1 MVRIAFLIAIF
12 AGLGIGGCATGPT
25 TTGTTTV
32 EQPYVLDAG
41 DQLRVV
47 IYEQP
52 ELTNIYRVE
61 QAGHIS
67 MPLIGDIPAR
77 GLTTPEIEVAIASRL
92 RATYLRN
99 PDVAV
104 EIAVRRPFF
113 ILGEV
118 NNAGQYPHVPGVT
131 VRSAVAVAGGFSPRA
146 NERVFKLTRAI
157 NGEAL
162 KTRIGLDEPVLP
174 GDTIQVS
181 ERLF

>member
-1 MVRIAFLIAIF
+1 MVRLALLIAVV
-12 AGLGIGGCATGPT
+12 AGLAACATAPSST
-25 TTGTTTV
+25 TATTTV
-32 EQPYVLDAG
+32 EQPYILDAG

-52 ELTNIYRVE
+52 ELTNIYRIE
-61 QAGHIS
+61 QGGHVS

-77 GLTTPEIEVAIASRL
+77 GLTTPELESAITARL

-104 EIAVRRPFF
+104 EVVVRRPFF
-113 ILGEV
+113 VLGEV

-146 NERVFKLTRAI
+146 NERVFRLTRI
-157 NGEAL
+157 VDGQVTEA
-162 KTRIGLDEPVLP
+162 RIGLDEPVQP
-174 GDTIQVS
+174 GDTIRVF

>member
-1 MVRIAFLIAIF
+1 MVRLVLLIAII
-12 AGLGIGGCATGPT
+12 AGLAGCATAPA

-32 EQPYVLDAG
+32 ELPYVLDAG
-41 DQLRVV
+41 DQLRIV

-52 ELTNIYRVE
+52 ELTNMYRVE
-61 QAGHIS
+61 QGGHIS

-77 GLTTPEIEVAIASRL
+77 GMTTPELEGAIAARL

-104 EIAVRRPFF
+104 EVVVRRPFF
-113 ILGEV
+113 VLGEV
-118 NNAGQYPHVPGVT
+118 NNAGQFPHVPGVT

-146 NERVFKLTRAI
+146 NERVVRLTRTVD
-157 NGEAL
+157 GEITQA
-162 KTRIGLDEPVLP
+162 RVGLDELILP
-174 GDTIQVS
+174 GDTIHVF